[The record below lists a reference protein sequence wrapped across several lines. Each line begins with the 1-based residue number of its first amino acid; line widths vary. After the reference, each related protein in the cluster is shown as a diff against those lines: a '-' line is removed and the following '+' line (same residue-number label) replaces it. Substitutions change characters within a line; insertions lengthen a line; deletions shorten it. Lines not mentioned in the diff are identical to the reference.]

1 METNAANT
9 DTEAV
14 AETGAAAEAAVNPLE
29 RRLDLS
35 IALADLDKE
44 VDQRL
49 KRLGKNMKMPG
60 FRPGKVPASIVR
72 QQYGDQ
78 ARHEALS
85 EALGNLFSEQ
95 VTKQQLRVAGSP
107 NIESKNGDSTTH
119 MEFSAVFEVFPE
131 ITVKDLS
138 DMEVQRPVLEVGPT
152 EVDGTIE
159 ILRKQRVRYEPVD
172 RAAASGDRVSID
184 FLGRKDGVPFQGGEG
199 KDYQFVLGEGKM
211 LADFEAAVI
220 GTPPGESKS
229 FDMTFPSEYFS
240 KELAGQ
246 TVTFDVT
253 VKEVGEPVLPEVDAD
268 FAKGL
273 GVEDG
278 DLVKMR
284 AEIEGNLKR
293 EVKKRLQAKITGQVM
308 DSLLEANPVDV
319 PGALVDREI
328 ERLKDLARQ
337 DMEQRGMKVKDLPMQ
352 REWFVDQATRRV
364 RLGLVLA
371 EIVKQHELQ
380 AKPEQVRALVEESA
394 QSYEH
399 PEEVVRWYYAQRERL
414 GDFESAAIEANVVDW
429 MLAGVKVVDTPVAF
443 GELMGQPGQ
452 PS

>member
-9 DTEAV
+9 DAV
-14 AETGAAAEAAVNPLE
+14 ADTGAAAAPAAVNPLE

-60 FRPGKVPASIVR
+60 FRPGKVPANIIR

-78 ARHEALS
+78 ARHDALS
-85 EALGNLFSEQ
+85 EALGSLFSEE

-107 NIESKNGDSTTH
+107 KIEARNSGSTTH

-131 ITVKDLS
+131 ITVKELA
-138 DMEVQRPVLEVGPT
+138 DMKVERPVLEVGPT

-159 ILRKQRVRYEPVD
+159 ILRKQRVSFEPVD

-184 FLGRKDGVPFQGGEG
+184 FLGKKDGVPFQGGQG
-199 KDYQFVLGEGKM
+199 QDYQFVLGEGKM
-211 LADFEAAVI
+211 LADFENAVI
-220 GTPPGESKS
+220 GTSPGESKS
-229 FDMTFPSEYFS
+229 FEMTFPSEYFS

-246 TVTFDVT
+246 TVTFEVT
-253 VKEVGEPVLPEVDAD
+253 VKEVGEPHLPEVDAD
-268 FAKGL
+268 FAKAL

-284 AEIEGNLKR
+284 AEIEANLKR
-293 EVKKRLQAKITGQVM
+293 EVKKRLQARITGQVM
-308 DSLLEANPVDV
+308 DSLLEAHPVDV
-319 PGALVDREI
+319 PGALIDREI
-328 ERLKDLARQ
+328 ERLQELARQ

-364 RLGLVLA
+364 RLGLLLA
-371 EIVKQHELQ
+371 EIVKQNELQ
-380 AKPEQVRALVEESA
+380 AKPEQVRALVEDAA

-414 GDFESAAIEANVVDW
+414 GDFESAAIEANVVAW
-429 MLAGVKVVDTPVAF
+429 MMAAVAVVDKPVAF
-443 GELMGQPGQ
+443 AELMGQP
-452 PS
+452 S